1 MTIYNVS
8 SKIGVL
14 IDAYYKNGIKLV
26 VRDIETNEKNDY
38 SFDFLPYF
46 YLKSSKELELSEIDY
61 LQQNLKGIS
70 EIIKTEKENSQNI
83 YKLLFI
89 DIESLLSSREHLQK
103 NDINLSFSFTLYEYD
118 IPFIHRFFVDNN
130 LSTFK
135 KIKYNFDEDN
145 NKIVSFEVLEDY
157 LPENLSY
164 ITIDLEVLPPQN
176 GTFPVPENDSII
188 SISVIGNKIGK
199 NIFFLGS
206 GDIKDKLEIDGIDIN
221 YFTNEIKMLDAL
233 ISFLKKKDPDIL
245 WTYNGDGF
253 DLDYLVKRYKHI
265 KSEEFKFGKRD
276 IVFHKSRSKVTSIS
290 GTVHLDVYV
299 LIKLLNYLQVFNY
312 SKFDLNTIY
321 TQITGK
327 PKLKL
332 PPKEMISAYESFDYK
347 KIITYNQ
354 DDTIA
359 TEELGLSYYALVYE
373 VSKLIYVPVFDVLRS
388 SAGALVEKWFISY
401 YTQKNLLIPNKPNE
415 DEISERMRHTFEGA
429 FVQPPLSGLH
439 RNIAVVDF
447 RSYHISLIITYNI
460 SPETI
465 DLSFSDKQEK
475 TEILGHYISPSP
487 PGFVPTLL
495 SSLLTLRIGVKDR
508 MKKLTK
514 GTGDYKRLYAQQ
526 YALKILL
533 ASTYGYMG
541 FSGARWYCKN
551 CLTIMYHLVRTK
563 IQETIKV
570 FEDKGYVV
578 VYGDTDSCFI
588 QYTNEEKLKED
599 LVEINDLLPKSMAL
613 ELEDLFKTGIFVLAR
628 SEKKAAKKKYALLD
642 FKGNLKIKGFEFVRR
657 DWCLLVRET
666 QKAVLSMVLE
676 DENPKKAISFVKEV
690 LLELQERKIPNK
702 KLIIQSFVH
711 KKLGSY
717 KTLNPAMSALLDA
730 KKVGRQ
736 ITAGEVIEFIITNK
750 QGKTISEKSRFAE
763 FVSEGDYDID
773 YYINNQLIPA
783 IYPILEVFGVTSDEL
798 LTGKKQKGLG
808 DFI

>member
-1 MTIYNVS
+1 MTSYTL
-8 SKIGVL
+8 KHKTGVL
-14 IDAYYKNGIKLV
+14 IDAYYRDGINLV
-26 VRDIETNEKNDY
+26 IRDIETNEKKDY
-38 SFDFLPYF
+38 FFDFLPYF
-46 YLKSSKELELSEIDY
+46 YLKTNKELDVNEINSLHDA
-61 LQQNLKGIS
+61 LKGIS
-70 EIIKTEKENSQNI
+70 EIIKTEKENSKNI
-83 YKLLFI
+83 YKILFI
-89 DIESLLSSREHLQK
+89 DVESLISSREYLQK
-103 NDINLSFSFTLYEYD
+103 NEVNLSFSFSLYEYD
-118 IPFIHRFFVDNN
+118 IPFIQRFFVDNN

-135 KIKYNFDEDN
+135 KIKYNLDE
-145 NKIVSFEVLEDY
+145 KERKVLSFEVLDDF
-157 LPENLSY
+157 LPDNLSY
-164 ITIDLEVLPPQN
+164 VTIDLEVLPPN
-176 GTFPVPENDSII
+176 SGVFPVPENDPII
-188 SISVIGNKIGK
+188 SISVIGNRIGK
-199 NIFFLGS
+199 NIFFFGNGELKEPLA
-206 GDIKDKLEIDGIDIN
+206 IQDIN
-221 YFTNEIKMLDAL
+221 ISYFTNEIKMLDSL
-233 ISFLKKKDPDIL
+233 ISFLKDKDPDIL

-253 DLDYLVKRYKHI
+253 DLEYLVKRYKTL
-265 KSEEFKFGKRD
+265 KLEEFKFGKRD
-276 IVFHKSRSKVTSIS
+276 IIFRRGRSKIASIS

-332 PPKEMISAYESFDYK
+332 PPKEMIQAYEDRAYE

-359 TEELGLSYYALVYE
+359 TEELGVSYYALVYE
-373 VSKLIYVPVFDVLRS
+373 VAKLIYVPVFDVLRS

-401 YTQKNLLIPNKPNE
+401 YTKNNLLIPNKPTEN
-415 DEISERMRHTFEGA
+415 EISERVRHTFEGA
-429 FVQPPLSGLH
+429 FVQPPLPGLH
-439 RNIAVVDF
+439 KNIAVVDF

-465 DLSFSDKQEK
+465 DLPFSDKPEK
-475 TEILGHYISPSP
+475 TEILGHFISTSP

-495 SSLLTLRIGVKDR
+495 SSLLTMRIKVKNE

-514 GTGDYKRLYAQQ
+514 GTQEYKRFYAQQ

-570 FEDKGYVV
+570 FEDKGYTVI
-578 VYGDTDSCFI
+578 YGDTDSCFI
-588 QYTNEEKLKED
+588 QYTSEAKLKDD
-599 LVEINDLLPKSMAL
+599 LIEINDLLPKSMAL

-657 DWCLLVRET
+657 DWCPLVKET

-690 LLELQERKIPNK
+690 LLELQMRKIPNK

-717 KTLNPAMSALLDA
+717 KTLNPAMSALIDA
-730 KKVGRQ
+730 KKEGRQ
-736 ITAGEVIEFIITNK
+736 ITTGNVIEFIITNK
-750 QGKTISEKSRFAE
+750 QGKTISEKSKFAE
-763 FVSEGDYDID
+763 FVKEGDYDID

-783 IYPILEVFGVTSDEL
+783 IYPILEVFGISGDEL
-798 LTGKKQKGLG
+798 LTGKKQNNLG
-808 DFI
+808 AYF